1 MTRPSATSV
10 VGGLATGSSAV
21 RRDFSRCGADT
32 LRVVVPDEVNELARA
47 VAELTALVRTQRAQ
61 AVQNGQALDRLSG
74 TLGQV
79 AMLIEDLQE
88 RVAELEEKSAS

>member
-1 MTRPSATSV
+1 M
-10 VGGLATGSSAV
+10 
-21 RRDFSRCGADT
+21 
-32 LRVVVPDEVNELARA
+32 VPDDVNELARA
-47 VAELTALVRTQRAQ
+47 VAELTALVRAQRDQ

-74 TLGQV
+74 SLGQV